1 MQSHDNELLISLR
14 GVSMQYDRKVTLRD
28 INLDI
33 HRGDFIAVT
42 GPNGG
47 GKTTLLRIILKL
59 LSPTRGSVTY
69 LGDSDRRQRLRIG
82 YLPQKNLIDSGF
94 PVTVREV
101 IGFGL
106 MNDRALSKE
115 EKQTRIDDTIR
126 LMGLVEHADNTIGE
140 LSGGQLQR
148 ALIGRA
154 IISRPE
160 VLVMDEPL
168 SYLDKDYEH
177 KLYHIIENLAATTT
191 IVLVSHEM
199 STISGMAN
207 RHVIINHELHE
218 CNAKRHYAHESCDC
232 EPGA

>member
-1 MQSHDNELLISLR
+1 MQSQAIKPLISLH
-14 GVSMQYDRKVTLRD
+14 GVSMQYDRKVILRD

-33 HRGDFIAVT
+33 CPGDFLAIT

-47 GKTTLLRIILKL
+47 GKTTLLRIILRL
-59 LSPTRGSVTY
+59 LAPTRGTVHY
-69 LGDSDRRQRLRIG
+69 LGDGDSHRLRIG
-82 YLPQKNLIDSGF
+82 YLPQKNLIDSSF

-106 MNDRALSKE
+106 MNDKSLSKE
-115 EKQTRIDDTIR
+115 EKTCRVNETIEM
-126 LMGLVEHADNTIGE
+126 MGLSEYADNAIGE

-148 ALIGRA
+148 TLIGRA

-177 KLYHIIENLAATTT
+177 KLYHLIESLSKTTT
-191 IVLVSHEM
+191 IILVSHEM

-207 RHVIINHELHE
+207 RHVIINRELHE
-218 CNAKRHYAHESCDC
+218 CTAPHHYAHESCDC
-232 EPGA
+232 Q

>member
-115 EKQTRIDDTIR
+115 EKQTRIDDTTR

>member
-69 LGDSDRRQRLRIG
+69 LGDGDRRQRLRIG

-106 MNDRALSKE
+106 MNYRALSKE
-115 EKQTRIDDTIR
+115 EKQTRVDDTIR

-232 EPGA
+232 EPRA

>member
-1 MQSHDNELLISLR
+1 MQSQNHKPLISLC
-14 GVSMQYDRKVTLRD
+14 GVSMQYDRKVTLHD

-33 HRGDFIAVT
+33 CRGDFIAIT

-47 GKTTLLRIILKL
+47 GKTTLLRIILRL
-59 LSPTRGSVTY
+59 LNPTHGTVSY
-69 LGDSDRRQRLRIG
+69 LGDRDSRLRIG
-82 YLPQKNLIDSGF
+82 YLPQKNLIDNSF

-106 MNDRALSKE
+106 MSDRSLSKE
-115 EKQTRIDDTIR
+115 EKHLRVDETIR
-126 LMGLVEHADNTIGE
+126 LMGLEDHADYAIGE

-154 IISRPE
+154 IISQPE

-177 KLYHIIENLAATTT
+177 KLYHIIERLAATTT

-207 RHVIINHELHE
+207 RHVIINRELHE
-218 CNAKRHYAHESCDC
+218 CNASRHYAHESCDC
-232 EPGA
+232 S

>member
-232 EPGA
+232 ERGA